1 MGIMQKA
8 RISVHT
14 GAVKDFIG
22 QFHVDITAT
31 STSELSD
38 EILARKIQDTSGSG
52 TRVLDEVCCQPVI
65 NLHHLIPCFHS
76 RLVHVR
82 LSSKVEDLKLP
93 YLVRQATQKMLCLL
107 KTKMQSRN

>member
-1 MGIMQKA
+1 MQKA

-38 EILARKIQDTSGSG
+38 DILARKIQDTSGSG
-52 TRVLDEVCCQPVI
+52 TRVLDEVC
-65 NLHHLIPCFHS
+65 
-76 RLVHVR
+76 R
-82 LSSKVEDLKLP
+82 
-93 YLVRQATQKMLCLL
+93 
-107 KTKMQSRN
+107 

>member
-1 MGIMQKA
+1 MQKA

-38 EILARKIQDTSGSG
+38 DILARKIQDTSGSG
-52 TRVLDEVCCQPVI
+52 TRVLDEVLVI
-65 NLHHLIPCFHS
+65 TFCTQSFPLIPS
-76 RLVHVR
+76 TIL
-82 LSSKVEDLKLP
+82 
-93 YLVRQATQKMLCLL
+93 
-107 KTKMQSRN
+107 